1 MEELPEGKNG
11 LRYFLSLTAN
21 LRTSRPIIMPTT
33 HQYSTSLSVRRLPRR
48 AISDVHCICHTQ
60 ALEGPLVKIPAPS
73 LPLAWR
79 CEAWLDD
86 GMILVWG
93 ALFGFISVA
102 FGAYSEHNLR
112 ETVSDEH
119 FRSLMT
125 AVRYNQVNAVIICA
139 IGLAL
144 HLSGKLSQI
153 RPLKWSAQTFLLGTI
168 LFSFGIY
175 LWVLL
180 DVQALRYL
188 APIGGIVTMIAWVLL
203 LAAGGQARPNK
214 DANDST

>member
-1 MEELPEGKNG
+1 
-11 LRYFLSLTAN
+11 
-21 LRTSRPIIMPTT
+21 
-33 HQYSTSLSVRRLPRR
+33 
-48 AISDVHCICHTQ
+48 
-60 ALEGPLVKIPAPS
+60 
-73 LPLAWR
+73 
-79 CEAWLDD
+79 
-86 GMILVWG
+86 MILVWG

-102 FGAYSEHNLR
+102 FGAYSEPNLR

-119 FRSLMT
+119 FRSLKT

-203 LAAGGQARPNK
+203 LAAGWQARLNK

>member
-1 MEELPEGKNG
+1 
-11 LRYFLSLTAN
+11 
-21 LRTSRPIIMPTT
+21 
-33 HQYSTSLSVRRLPRR
+33 
-48 AISDVHCICHTQ
+48 
-60 ALEGPLVKIPAPS
+60 
-73 LPLAWR
+73 
-79 CEAWLDD
+79 
-86 GMILVWG
+86 MILVWG

-112 ETVSDEH
+112 ETVSDEQ

-144 HLSGKLSQI
+144 HLAGKLSQI
-153 RPLKWSAQTFLLGTI
+153 RPLKWSAQSFVIGTI

-203 LAAGGQARPNK
+203 LAAGWQARLNK

>member
-1 MEELPEGKNG
+1 
-11 LRYFLSLTAN
+11 
-21 LRTSRPIIMPTT
+21 
-33 HQYSTSLSVRRLPRR
+33 
-48 AISDVHCICHTQ
+48 
-60 ALEGPLVKIPAPS
+60 
-73 LPLAWR
+73 
-79 CEAWLDD
+79 
-86 GMILVWG
+86 MILVWG

-153 RPLKWSAQTFLLGTI
+153 RPLKWRAQTFLLGTI
-168 LFSFGIY
+168 LFSFGID

-180 DVQALRYL
+180 DGQALRYL

-203 LAAGGQARPNK
+203 LAAGWQARPNK

>member
-1 MEELPEGKNG
+1 
-11 LRYFLSLTAN
+11 
-21 LRTSRPIIMPTT
+21 
-33 HQYSTSLSVRRLPRR
+33 
-48 AISDVHCICHTQ
+48 
-60 ALEGPLVKIPAPS
+60 
-73 LPLAWR
+73 
-79 CEAWLDD
+79 
-86 GMILVWG
+86 MILVWG

-112 ETVSDEH
+112 ETVSDEQ

-144 HLSGKLSQI
+144 HLSGKLLQI
-153 RPLKWSAQTFLLGTI
+153 RSFKWSAQSFVVGTI

-188 APIGGIVTMIAWVLL
+188 APIGGIVMMIAWVLL
-203 LAAGGQARPNK
+203 LAAGWQARANK
-214 DANDST
+214 DADDST

>member
-1 MEELPEGKNG
+1 
-11 LRYFLSLTAN
+11 
-21 LRTSRPIIMPTT
+21 
-33 HQYSTSLSVRRLPRR
+33 
-48 AISDVHCICHTQ
+48 
-60 ALEGPLVKIPAPS
+60 
-73 LPLAWR
+73 
-79 CEAWLDD
+79 
-86 GMILVWG
+86 MILVWG

-144 HLSGKLSQI
+144 HLGGRVAQI
-153 RPLKWSAQTFLLGTI
+153 RAFKWSAQTFLLGTI

-203 LAAGGQARPNK
+203 LAAGWQARPNK